1 MTIPV
6 RSASRSASVP
16 FGSLSTA
23 FVSVALAALLIALV
37 GAWLS
42 ISRGQAHLDRALQ
55 SYALRDDLHE
65 AHTSL
70 LGARVDLYERNY
82 ISAGHRLENAREL
95 LRRAQE
101 RSLERRAGPAVT
113 PRDLAVL
120 EADLDEAQ
128 RLLARLGQEPG
139 VAVPPGAVDR
149 VTVLK

>member
-1 MTIPV
+1 MTV
-6 RSASRSASVP
+6 AAQSASRGASVP
-16 FGSLSTA
+16 FKPLNIA
-23 FVSVALAALLIALV
+23 FVAVALTALLLALV

-42 ISRGQAHLDRALQ
+42 ISRGQAHVDRALQ
-55 SYALRDDLHE
+55 SFALRDDLHE
-65 AHTSL
+65 AHASL

-82 ISAGHRLENAREL
+82 VSAGRRLENARDL

-101 RSLERRAGPAVT
+101 RSLERRTGPAVT
-113 PRDLAVL
+113 PRDMAVL

-139 VAVPPGAVDR
+139 ATVLPGTVDR

>member
-1 MTIPV
+1 V
-6 RSASRSASVP
+6 V
-16 FGSLSTA
+16 
-23 FVSVALAALLIALV
+23 VA
-37 GAWLS
+37 GWLW
-42 ISRGQAHLDRALQ
+42 IFLGQASLDRSLQ
-55 SYALRDDLHE
+55 SSALRDDLHE

-82 ISAGHRLENAREL
+82 TSAGRRLENAREL

-113 PRDLAVL
+113 PRDLAVF

-139 VAVPPGAVDR
+139 ATVFRGTVDR
-149 VTVLK
+149 ATVVK

>member
-1 MTIPV
+1 MTDAA
-6 RSASRSASVP
+6 RSASSGASVP
-16 FGSLSTA
+16 FGPFNAA
-23 FVSVALAALLIALV
+23 FVGVAFAALLLALV

-82 ISAGHRLENAREL
+82 ISAGNRLENARGL

-128 RLLARLGQEPG
+128 RLLARLGQDSG
-139 VAVPPGAVDR
+139 ATVPRG
-149 VTVLK
+149 TVERATVVK